1 MGTWGS
7 GPFENDDAADFA
19 DDLDDADPAEREVL
33 IRAALQRAVDAE
45 DYLEVGDAARAVAAA
60 AVVGATRTPGMPM
73 DDDQDGPEF
82 LQTGDLPPLPDDLV
96 ELAREALDRVAA
108 DDSEWRE
115 LWEESDALGEAVA
128 VLDEVRTGLT

>member
-7 GPFENDDAADFA
+7 GPFENDAAADFA

-33 IRAALQRAVDAE
+33 IRGALQRAVDAE
-45 DYLEVGDAARAVAAA
+45 DFLDADDAARAVAAA
-60 AVVGATRTPGMPM
+60 AVVAATSTPGMPM
-73 DDDQDGPEF
+73 DDQDGPEF
-82 LQTGDLPPLPDDLV
+82 LQRGDSLPLPDDLV

-115 LWEESDALGEAVA
+115 LWEESDALDEAVA
-128 VLDEVRTGLT
+128 VLDEVRTGLA